1 MSKGNR
7 LSASV
12 LALIFGLS
20 AAAHQSSAQTLE
32 EALAQAYAGN
42 PQLLSE
48 RAALRAVDEGVPSA
62 LSGWRPTVEINGS
75 VGKNYTAN
83 EAAATGLVSSTSTLP
98 SSAGVSLSQPL
109 YRGGA
114 TVAETEAAESRVLA
128 GRANLIDVEQQILV
142 AAGTSYMNVVRDQ
155 SVIELNINN
164 EKVLERQLQA
174 TLDRFEVGEVT
185 RTDVSQAEARLA
197 DASASRIEAE
207 GNLDISRANYER
219 LVGTPPGLLTFPK
232 LSDAVVLP
240 ESREAAEG
248 GALQRNPGV
257 LRAGFTERAA
267 LHDIS
272 AAGARLLPTVT
283 LDGVAQR
290 GLDPNSFFSQSDS
303 ASLTANVRVPLYQS
317 GSEYA
322 RIRELR
328 QIAVQRRRE
337 LDDARRQAREGVS
350 ETWERLQTSRAR
362 IRALE
367 SSVRANEIALEG
379 VQQEAAVGARTVLD
393 VLDAEQELFEARVA
407 LVREQSA
414 EVVFSF
420 ELLQVVGRMVAGDL
434 GLNTQLYDPTEYYDQ
449 VRDKWIGFG
458 EDFSGTNPLNLE
470 SDLRDVGTD

>member
-1 MSKGNR
+1 MGIR
-7 LSASV
+7 VSASIF
-12 LALIFGLS
+12 AL
-20 AAAHQSSAQTLE
+20 AAAAIFVPNPSIAQTLE
-32 EALAQAYAGN
+32 EALAQAYGGN
-42 PQLLSE
+42 PRLLSE
-48 RAALRAVDEGVPSA
+48 RAALRAVDEGVA
-62 LSGWRPTVEINGS
+62 TAKSGWRPTVEINGS
-75 VGKNYTAN
+75 VGKAYTAN
-83 EAAATGLVSSTSTLP
+83 ETEATGRISSQSTLP
-98 SSAGVSLSQPL
+98 SSAGINLSQPL

-128 GRANLIDVEQQILV
+128 GRAGLIDIEQQVLV
-142 AAGTSYMNVVRDQ
+142 GAGTTYMNVVRDQ

-219 LVGTPPGLLTFPK
+219 FVGAPPGLLTFPDISK
-232 LSDAVVLP
+232 TAQLP
-240 ESREAAEG
+240 ESLEAAE
-248 GALQRNPGV
+248 AAASQRNPRV
-257 LRAGFTERAA
+257 LRAGFIERAA

-283 LDGVAQR
+283 LDGNAQR
-290 GLDPNSFFSQSDS
+290 SLDPNSFFSQSDS
-303 ASLTANVRVPLYQS
+303 ASLTANVRIPLYQS

-337 LDDARRQAREGVS
+337 FDEARREAREGVS

-367 SSVRANEIALEG
+367 SSVRANQIALEG
-379 VQQEAAVGARTVLD
+379 VEQEAAVGARTVLD
-393 VLDAEQELFEARVA
+393 VLDAEQELFEARVT
-407 LVREQSA
+407 LVREQA
-414 EVVFSF
+414 DEVIASF
-420 ELLQVVGRMVAGDL
+420 DLLQVVGSMVARDL
-434 GLNTQLYDPTEYYDQ
+434 GLATDLYDPTQYYDQ

-458 EDFSGTNPLNLE
+458 DDYQGTNPLNFE
-470 SDLRDVGTD
+470 SDIRDVGAE